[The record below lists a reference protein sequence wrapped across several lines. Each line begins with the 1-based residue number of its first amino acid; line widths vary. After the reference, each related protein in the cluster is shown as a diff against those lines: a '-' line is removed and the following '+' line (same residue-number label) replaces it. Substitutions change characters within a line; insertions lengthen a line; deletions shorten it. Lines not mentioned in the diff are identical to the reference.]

1 MAILTNCNGSNAS
14 LQFVVLTSVL
24 CPNNLEWR
32 LSVDNMT
39 AFCTKTKAK
48 DYMYGCLIKLKPAV
62 SGVAIAS
69 SSRYCQNNF
78 VLWKIFTNGSE
89 VNVYLDLSPFKKD
102 TTDSCSFVVD
112 SSDIC
117 HVSLVY
123 FYADA
128 SPQLIPINGSSSL
141 QLGLCNDS
149 NKPLQSIYWFC
160 VVITV

>member
-62 SGVAIAS
+62 SGVAIARLLDIAKTILCS
-69 SSRYCQNNF
+69 GRY
-78 VLWKIFTNGSE
+78 
-89 VNVYLDLSPFKKD
+89 
-102 TTDSCSFVVD
+102 
-112 SSDIC
+112 
-117 HVSLVY
+117 
-123 FYADA
+123 
-128 SPQLIPINGSSSL
+128 L
-141 QLGLCNDS
+141 QMAA
-149 NKPLQSIYWFC
+149 K
-160 VVITV
+160 